1 MHYTFFQIPA
11 IDPDVAAKRLNAF
24 IQSQSVIGIERQFV
38 ADGLNSFWSI
48 CVTTAPPGGSGLS
61 DQATAKKRTR
71 VDYREVLSPEAF
83 IIFDRLRT
91 LRNSLAEEKGIPAYA
106 IFTND
111 QLATMA
117 NMNNP
122 DRASLVKI
130 EGIGQKRIEM
140 YADLFLH
147 AMVQSAG

>member
-48 CVTTAPPGGSGLS
+48 CVTTAPPGGSGLP

>member
-11 IDPDVAAKRLNAF
+11 IDPDAAAKRFNTF

-48 CVTTAPPGGSGLS
+48 CVTTASPGGSGLS
-61 DQATAKKRTR
+61 DLSAAKKRTR
-71 VDYREVLSPEAF
+71 IDYREVLSPEVFA
-83 IIFDRLRT
+83 IFARLRT
-91 LRNSLAEEKGIPAYA
+91 LRNTLAEEKGIPAYA

-111 QLATMA
+111 QLAAMA
-117 NMNNP
+117 SMNNP
-122 DRASLVKI
+122 DCASLAKI

-147 AMVQSAG
+147 AMEQSDG